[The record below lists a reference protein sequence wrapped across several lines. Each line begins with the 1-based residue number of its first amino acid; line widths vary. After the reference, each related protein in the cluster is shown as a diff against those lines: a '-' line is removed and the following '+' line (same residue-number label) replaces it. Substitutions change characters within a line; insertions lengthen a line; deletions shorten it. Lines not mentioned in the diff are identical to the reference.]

1 LYTPP
6 APPEATG
13 LDEHVFCHQNDAV
26 IAPAESLPVDST
38 ARTILIVDDDRSVAD
53 TFARMLKL
61 EGFSV
66 ATALS
71 AEAGLELA
79 DSVSPQAII
88 LDMRMPITNGLQFL
102 RHVRS
107 KPHLADVPVAI
118 VTGDYFLPEAIQVE
132 LKSLGASIRF
142 KPLWLEDLVAL
153 ARTLVSA

>member
-1 LYTPP
+1 
-6 APPEATG
+6 
-13 LDEHVFCHQNDAV
+13 V
-26 IAPAESLPVDST
+26 IAQAETHPADSP

-53 TFARMLKL
+53 TFSRMLKL
-61 EGFSV
+61 EGFNV
-66 ATALS
+66 ATAFS

-107 KPHLADVPVAI
+107 KPHLVDVPVAI

-132 LKSLGASIRF
+132 LRSLGASIKF

>member
-1 LYTPP
+1 M
-6 APPEATG
+6 
-13 LDEHVFCHQNDAV
+13 
-26 IAPAESLPVDST
+26 IAPAESLPAEST
-38 ARTILIVDDDRSVAD
+38 TRTILIVDDDRSVAD

-61 EGFSV
+61 EGFVV

-71 AEAGLELA
+71 AEAGIELA
-79 DSVSPQAII
+79 DSVNPQAII

-102 RHVRS
+102 RLVRS
-107 KPHLADVPVAI
+107 KPHLVDVPVAI
-118 VTGDYFLPEAIQVE
+118 VTGDYFLPEAIQLE